1 MEREALAARCFSW
14 NILRAVRLRPQG
26 WAGAVTRA
34 STCDVTDVI
43 ADSGEYSEET
53 RVVLVMSEA
62 ATEDKRTDG

>member
-1 MEREALAARCFSW
+1 MEREALVARCFSW
-14 NILRAVRLRPQG
+14 NILRAVRLRLQS

-34 STCDVTDVI
+34 RTCDVTDAI

-53 RVVLVMSEA
+53 RAVLVMSEA